1 MLLDISSYLQNLQLQ
16 EAMFVLWNQIICWFP
31 VVFNGDL
38 EHKKDPRGYKAT
50 MDPNCSQ
57 K

>member
-1 MLLDISSYLQNLQLQ
+1 MMLLDISTESTVTGSNVRVVESNHML
-16 EAMFVLWNQIICWFP
+16 
-31 VVFNGDL
+31 VFNGDL

-57 K
+57 T